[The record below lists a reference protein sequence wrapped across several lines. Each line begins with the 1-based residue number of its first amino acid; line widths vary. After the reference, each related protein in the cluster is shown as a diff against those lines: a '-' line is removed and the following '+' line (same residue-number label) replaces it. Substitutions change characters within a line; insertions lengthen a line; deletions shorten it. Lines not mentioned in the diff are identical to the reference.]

1 MCARVARA
9 SPGCGIG
16 QVGTNPARGR
26 RWPWWPLPKAGET
39 PPLMDPSFRPCLAKP
54 SGMDPCG
61 LVRGETMESTT
72 VSAENSKTDASVA
85 ARTAAIAAAPATAP
99 KATAKPAAKRPA
111 KPKNEPT
118 PAVLKARA
126 RAAAPVTATIAS
138 YVSWLEA
145 NVLGKMTAEQK
156 TLAGISI
163 TLYGA
168 YQASPERRSAR
179 GL

>member
-1 MCARVARA
+1 
-9 SPGCGIG
+9 
-16 QVGTNPARGR
+16 
-26 RWPWWPLPKAGET
+26 
-39 PPLMDPSFRPCLAKP
+39 
-54 SGMDPCG
+54 
-61 LVRGETMESTT
+61 MESTT
-72 VSAENSKTDASVA
+72 VSAENAKTDASVA
-85 ARTAAIAAAPATAP
+85 ARTAAIAAAPVKTAP
-99 KATAKPAAKRPA
+99 KPSAPKRPA

-156 TLAGISI
+156 SLAGISI

-168 YQASPERRSAR
+168 YQASPERRAAR